1 MERLGFCSKSSWSSI
16 LALFVLALLLWPLCG
31 TSFGGSITGDLE
43 RRLKQEEKRLN
54 QVQSQISYHR
64 SKVKEMEGKER
75 SVISEIEALAQQI
88 AVTEQRIS
96 VLSLRREKVKD
107 RMRQLVD
114 EIRHTSSRIDYVKD
128 LLKSRLV
135 AIYKYGG
142 IAEFN
147 LLFSAQG
154 TMDALSTSYLLGKIA
169 DQDQRL
175 IRELFDRK
183 TRLGI
188 AHRELAEQRAL
199 LERQNQ
205 ELQDNKVRLNT
216 ASDRRNELLRRVR
229 SEKSLHLAELQEYQ
243 KMEQAINST
252 ITKLMEEKRRRLA
265 EARAR
270 AARSQGAMP
279 QEVVYYKGGRLAWPL
294 VGQIRSSFGVRV
306 HPVFRTRIM
315 HTGIDISGSHGNP
328 VKAAE
333 NGEVLYAGWLR
344 GYGQVI
350 ILDHGGDITTVYAH
364 LSKIEVNEGDKVTRG
379 ETIGRV
385 GSTGIATG
393 PHLHFEVRV
402 NGKAVNPMGYLR

>member
-1 MERLGFCSKSSWSSI
+1 MGFKRFFLAFSLLAVLCERSYAAGAS
-16 LALFVLALLLWPLCG
+16 
-31 TSFGGSITGDLE
+31 DLE

-54 QVQSQISYHR
+54 QVQSQISYHQR
-64 SKVKEMEGKER
+64 KVKEMEGKER
-75 SVISEIEALAQQI
+75 DVISEIETLAQQI

-96 VLSLRREKVKD
+96 VLSLQREKVKE
-107 RMRQLVD
+107 RMRQLVS
-114 EIRHTSSRIDYVKD
+114 EIRNTSTRIDYVKE
-128 LLKSRLV
+128 LLKARLV

-147 LLFSAQG
+147 LLLSAPG
-154 TMDALSTSYLLGKIA
+154 AMDALSTSYLLGRIA

-175 IRELFDRK
+175 IRELSDRK
-183 TRLGI
+183 TRLSM

-199 LERQNQ
+199 LEKQNQ
-205 ELQDNKVRLNT
+205 DLQDNKYRLKV
-216 ASDRRNELLRRVR
+216 ASDRRNDLLKRVR

-243 KMEQAINST
+243 RMEQAINST
-252 ITKLMEEKRRRLA
+252 ITRLMEEKRRRLA

-270 AARSQGAMP
+270 AAQIKASAP
-279 QEVVYYKGGRLAWPL
+279 KEVIYYKGGRLAWPV

-315 HTGIDISGSHGNP
+315 HTGIDISGNHGDP
-328 VKAAE
+328 VRAAE

-364 LSKIEVNEGDKVTRG
+364 LSKIEVNEGEKVGRG
-379 ETIGRV
+379 EVIGRV

-402 NGKAVNPMGYLR
+402 NGKATNPRGYLQ